1 MNVYKAALL
10 LSLRLSFF
18 LTTYQ
23 VKPFTLRINIFLCQ
37 VVCAEFRLIPRHII
51 GLAKKFVW
59 VLLKSSLALVC
70 VYDCL
75 IQPQLKHI

>member
-1 MNVYKAALL
+1 MSVYKAALL
-10 LSLRLSFF
+10 LPLRLSFF

-23 VKPFTLRINIFLCQ
+23 VKPFTVCINIFLCQ
-37 VVCAEFRLIPRHII
+37 VKFRLIPRHII

-59 VLLKSSLALVC
+59 VFLKSSLALVC